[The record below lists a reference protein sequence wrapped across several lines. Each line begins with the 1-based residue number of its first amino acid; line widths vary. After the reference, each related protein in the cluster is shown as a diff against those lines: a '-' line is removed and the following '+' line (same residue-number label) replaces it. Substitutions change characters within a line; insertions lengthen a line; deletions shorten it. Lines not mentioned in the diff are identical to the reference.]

1 MILLPTLAPFVGA
14 AAGWALG
21 AVAHEVL
28 RRASERLRAVGYV
41 TTGGFAFGVGL
52 ATGAL
57 LSLFAWADIGDE
69 AAREAILGMY
79 ATLTGNVALLAFA
92 RGVRAPVAAR
102 SAPAVAWVAAA
113 GVVTV
118 ALGVSA
124 AWAALL
130 TQVGE
135 SPAQAAFTFLGGAAD
150 PRVVALSGA
159 FIVVGAPVTEELV
172 WRGLVYGAIGR
183 RLGRRAAI
191 GLSSVLF
198 GVFHAADPL
207 AVPPILVLG
216 LLLGLLRDRAGSALP
231 GILAHVVFN
240 AVGFALLLAPA

>member
-1 MILLPTLAPFVGA
+1 MILVPTLAPFVGA

-21 AVAHEVL
+21 AVAREVF
-28 RRASERLRAVGYV
+28 RASSERLRAAAYV
-41 TTGGFAFGVGL
+41 TAGGFAFGVGL
-52 ATGAL
+52 AAGAF

-79 ATLTGNVALLAFA
+79 ATLAGNVALLAFA
-92 RGVRAPVAAR
+92 RGVRAPVGVR
-102 SAPAVAWVAAA
+102 TAPAVAWVAAA
-113 GVVTV
+113 GVVAV

-130 TQVGE
+130 SLVGE
-135 SPAQAAFTFLGGAAD
+135 TPAQAGFSFLAGAAD

-183 RLGRRAAI
+183 RLGRGAAI

-198 GVFHAADPL
+198 GAFHGADPL

-216 LLLGLLRDRAGSALP
+216 LLLAMLRDRAGSALP
-231 GILAHVVFN
+231 GILSHVVFN